1 MAVEKQSESSPSLLE
16 VAFKVVQAT
25 LATLAAYRAAR
36 GALKAW
42 QGIVSMFRSDTDESS
57 DEVA

>member
-1 MAVEKQSESSPSLLE
+1 MAVEKQSESSLSMLD

-36 GALKAW
+36 SALKAW

-57 DEVA
+57 DEAA

>member
-1 MAVEKQSESSPSLLE
+1 MAEEKQSDTSLSMLDL
-16 VAFKVVQAT
+16 AFKVVQAT

-42 QGIVSMFRSDTDESS
+42 QGIVTMFRGDTGEPED
-57 DEVA
+57 AGA

>member
-1 MAVEKQSESSPSLLE
+1 MAEEKQSESSLSLLD
-16 VAFKVVQAT
+16 VAFKIVQAT

-42 QGIVSMFRSDTDESS
+42 QGIATMFRGGPDEPE
-57 DEVA
+57 DAGA

>member
-1 MAVEKQSESSPSLLE
+1 MAVEKQSESSPSLLD
-16 VAFKVVQAT
+16 VAFKIVQAT

-36 GALKAW
+36 SALKAW